1 MLKKLV
7 RQLRL
12 RFLGSALNR
21 AERAGS
27 QQNACI
33 LSASLDENLKLVR
46 QAFQHCSDVV
56 TREFTISL
64 ASKVR
69 GAVVFVDGLVD
80 KTMLQEDVMRPLMV
94 DASTAFRDVNDNAL
108 NLVRKSLLTVGEA
121 KQVASLEE
129 LVAGVLAGG
138 AAVLIDGFDTALL
151 ACISGWEARS
161 VEEPQTEVVV
171 RGPREGFVEVLRV
184 NTSMLRRRI
193 HSPDFKIEE
202 MTVGRKTN
210 TKVAV
215 AYIKGLADEELVREV
230 KRRLARIDIDAV
242 LESGY
247 IEAFIEDAPFSPFI
261 TVGNSERP
269 DPVAAKI
276 LEGRV
281 AILVDGTPFALTV
294 PYLFLESFQ
303 VSEDYYSRP
312 YYATLI
318 RWIRFVAF
326 FFSVLLPA
334 FYVAFTTYHQE
345 LVPSPLL
352 FTLAA
357 AREGVPFP
365 AALEALIMELVYE
378 VLREAGVR
386 LPRPIGQAVSIVG
399 ALVIG
404 EAAVS
409 AGLIGAPLVIV
420 VALTAI
426 SSFVIPA
433 QSDVAVILR
442 LAFII
447 MAGVMGLFGVM
458 IGIAALLVH
467 LCALRSF
474 GIPYFYPLAPL
485 AVGDLKDTLIR
496 APLWAMARRP
506 KLIGREFF
514 RQKADLRPRPRA

>member
-1 MLKKLV
+1 MLEKLV

-12 RFLGSALNR
+12 RLLRNALNR
-21 AERAGS
+21 AGRAGS
-27 QQNACI
+27 QQSART
-33 LSASLDENLKLVR
+33 LSASLDANLTLVR

-64 ASKVR
+64 EPKVR
-69 GAVVFVDGLVD
+69 AAVVFVDGLVD

-94 DASTAFRDVNDNAL
+94 DASTAFRDTSDNAL
-108 NLVRKSLLTVGEA
+108 NLVKKSLVTVGEA
-121 KQVASLEE
+121 KQVASLED
-129 LVAGVLAGG
+129 LVSGVLAGG
-138 AAVLIDGFDTALL
+138 AALLIDGFDVAVL

-184 NTSMLRRRI
+184 NTSLLRRRI

-202 MTVGRKTN
+202 MTLGRKTN

-215 AYIKGLADEELVREV
+215 AYIKGLADEELVGEV

-281 AILVDGTPFALTV
+281 AILVDGTPFVLTV

-312 YYATLI
+312 YYATII
-318 RWIRFVAF
+318 RWIRFIAF

-352 FTLAA
+352 LTLAA

-386 LPRPIGQAVSIVG
+386 LPRPVGQAVSIVG

-409 AGLIGAPLVIV
+409 AGLIGAPMVIV

-447 MAGVMGLFGVM
+447 MAGVMGLFGIM
-458 IGIAALLVH
+458 IGISALLVH

-474 GIPYFYPLAPL
+474 GVPYFYPLAPL
-485 AVGDLKDTLIR
+485 ATGDLKDTLIR

-514 RQKADLRPRPRA
+514 RQKAHLRPRPRA